1 MRSLLSVFIPK
12 GYHVDQTHEQERM
25 YPQLRWLLL
34 GVPFYAIK
42 TTVGRVI
49 PEPLCLNNS
58 GSDNMKNDNA

>member
-1 MRSLLSVFIPK
+1 M
-12 GYHVDQTHEQERM
+12 DQTHELERM

-58 GSDNMKNDNA
+58 GSDNMENDNA